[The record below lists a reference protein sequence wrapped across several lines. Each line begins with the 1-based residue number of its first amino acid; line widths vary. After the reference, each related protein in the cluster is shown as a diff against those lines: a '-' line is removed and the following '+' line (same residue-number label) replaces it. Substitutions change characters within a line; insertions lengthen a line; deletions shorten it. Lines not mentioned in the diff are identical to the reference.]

1 MKALIAATVLTF
13 LVTSGNAF
21 ATHELAQ
28 SPADQ
33 EPADTHISWHEFRHD
48 LGAYPSVIASM
59 DKNGIITL
67 SGHTDSSYEKAQL
80 NRLAKRVKGA
90 SDIKNRILTD

>member
-28 SPADQ
+28 PPADQ

-48 LGAYPSVIASM
+48 LGAYPGVNAFM
-59 DKNGIITL
+59 DKNGIVTL
-67 SGHTDSSYEKAQL
+67 SGHTNSAYEKAQL
-80 NRLAKRVKGA
+80 NRLAIRVRGA
-90 SDIKNRILTD
+90 SDVKNRILTD